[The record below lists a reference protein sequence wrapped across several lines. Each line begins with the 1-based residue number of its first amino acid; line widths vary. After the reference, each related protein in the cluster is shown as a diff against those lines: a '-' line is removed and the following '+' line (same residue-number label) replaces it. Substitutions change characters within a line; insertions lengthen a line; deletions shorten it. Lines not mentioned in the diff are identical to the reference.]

1 MTEMAKKKVLIIDD
15 ERGFSQLVVD
25 FFEAHGYQ
33 VFAADN
39 LEDALAAFRRER
51 PKVVLLDFNM
61 PKVTG
66 ERLLPLLQTADP
78 TVKVIVVS
86 GFIEEEVEEKFKG
99 MGYYSFFKKGD
110 LSFQKLKD
118 KVDEALGVW

>member
-1 MTEMAKKKVLIIDD
+1 MAKKKVLIIDD

-25 FFEAHGYQ
+25 FFETHDYQ

-66 ERLLPLLQTADP
+66 ERLLPLLQTVDP